1 MPLSTLNKYL
11 PPNALSYITEW
22 LGTHKTHTQLLTNA
36 IECFLSCFSIC
47 YKVSIVIKY

>member
-1 MPLSTLNKYL
+1 MKKLL
-11 PPNALSYITEW
+11 LSYLRI
-22 LGTHKTHTQLLTNA
+22 GTTYYKTHTQLLTNA